1 MKPDWDKLANQFNTG
16 DAVTIAD
23 VDCTAKGESLCQR
36 FGVKGYP
43 TVKYFSDKTGKSGAD
58 YSGARDFDSLKSFTE
73 KTFKAA
79 CDAKTKKGCNEQELR
94 YLEKIK
100 DKSAAE
106 LDQEMELKKEELK
119 TVKAERRAAE
129 KEMEEKTKAWKRK
142 ETALNKAV
150 LILKQVQKTAKKDEL

>member
-16 DAVTIAD
+16 DVVTIAD

-43 TVKYFSDKTGKSGAD
+43 TVKYFSDKTGKTGAD
-58 YSGARDFDSLKSFTE
+58 YSGGRDFNSLKSFTE

-94 YLEKIK
+94 FLEKIK
-100 DKSAAE
+100 DKTAEE
-106 LDQEMELKKEELK
+106 LDQELEVKKEELK
-119 TVKAERRAAE
+119 TLKAARREAE
-129 KEMEEKTKAWKRK
+129 KDMEEKTKGWKRK

-150 LILKQVQKTAKKDEL
+150 LILKQLQKKSKKDEL